1 MQRKVSIIIPLFNS
15 ELYIGACIQS
25 VLKQTYGNWEIIM
38 VDDGSTD
45 KSFSIGKDLSLSDE
59 RIRFFHQEH
68 KGVSAARNLALDRAL
83 GEYVFFLDSD
93 DAIHPCLLE
102 QYIWA
107 AEQNQAQMVM
117 CDFRKLKTK
126 QMGKVLQEAEKCEG
140 KVEWRIGEKNETE
153 EWFHL
158 KYLRQISGIGG
169 KMIARD
175 LVEELRF
182 DEKLYFGED
191 TLFLYNL
198 IGRQIKIAYA
208 VAEWYYYRMHSANR
222 KYSSDSILNGKC
234 TECCRIIRDS
244 EYQKGEKKFAVCWEA
259 INTALMEQS
268 YIEMKRRREKCN
280 QLKEAAVEE
289 IGHILFRM
297 MYLRRKVMFLMC
309 FYCYPIYIVLRYFL
323 NISWIVS
330 MKIRGIN
337 ARK

>member
-158 KYLRQISGIGG
+158 KYLRQIGGIGG

-175 LVEELRF
+175 LVGELRF
-182 DEKLYFGED
+182 DEELNFGED
-191 TLFLYNL
+191 TLFVYNL

-208 VAEWYYYRMHSANR
+208 AAGWYYYRMHSANTIDSSNVITDV
-222 KYSSDSILNGKC
+222 KYMEGRR
-234 TECCRIIRDS
+234 RIRNS
-244 EYQKGEKKFAVCWEA
+244 EYQKGNIRFAVRWEA
-259 INTALMEQS
+259 LITFALERS
-268 YIEMKRRREKCN
+268 YSQMRKIGNKKECRH
-280 QLKEAAVEE
+280 LKEKAACEMSGE
-289 IGHILFRM
+289 LFKRM
-297 MYLRRKVMFLMC
+297 DPGRKIMFRVC
-309 FYCYPIYIVLRYFL
+309 FSCYPLYWLWRNCLKVFAQVQAK
-323 NISWIVS
+323 S
-330 MKIRGIN
+330 G
-337 ARK
+337 

>member
-68 KGVSAARNLALDRAL
+68 KGVSAARNLALDQAL

-126 QMGKVLQEAEKCEG
+126 QMGKVLQEAEKYEG

-182 DEKLYFGED
+182 DEKLHFGED
-191 TLFLYNL
+191 TLFL
-198 IGRQIKIAYA
+198 
-208 VAEWYYYRMHSANR
+208 
-222 KYSSDSILNGKC
+222 
-234 TECCRIIRDS
+234 
-244 EYQKGEKKFAVCWEA
+244 
-259 INTALMEQS
+259 
-268 YIEMKRRREKCN
+268 
-280 QLKEAAVEE
+280 
-289 IGHILFRM
+289 
-297 MYLRRKVMFLMC
+297 
-309 FYCYPIYIVLRYFL
+309 
-323 NISWIVS
+323 
-330 MKIRGIN
+330 
-337 ARK
+337 